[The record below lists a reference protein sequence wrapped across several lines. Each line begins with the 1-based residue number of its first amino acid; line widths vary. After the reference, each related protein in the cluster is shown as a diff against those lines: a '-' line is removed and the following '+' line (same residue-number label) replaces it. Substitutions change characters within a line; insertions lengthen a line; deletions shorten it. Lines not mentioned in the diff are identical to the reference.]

1 MVYISKKRGI
11 KDFFKTRNMKYYI
24 AFMILFLAV
33 IATIIIVSKRIR
45 PDGRSDAA
53 PTDTE
58 SDTES
63 YNEPVTSA
71 RGMYRITI
79 NLATHMITAYA
90 YDETKGEYSN

>member
-53 PTDTE
+53 RLIPNRILNHTMSRLRLQEVCTE
-58 SDTES
+58 
-63 YNEPVTSA
+63 
-71 RGMYRITI
+71 
-79 NLATHMITAYA
+79 
-90 YDETKGEYSN
+90 